1 MRLTKYIV
9 LSITYNSLI
18 MFNQMYL
25 ILFFIFRYMCIYSKQ
40 YFSIKPN
47 IDTKILQTID
57 MLLNVKLSAQ
67 VFNALGNTN
76 GKSSQEEER

>member
-1 MRLTKYIV
+1 
-9 LSITYNSLI
+9 
-18 MFNQMYL
+18 MYL
-25 ILFFIFRYMCIYSKQ
+25 KQ

-47 IDTKILQTID
+47 IDTKIFQTID
-57 MLLNVKLSAQ
+57 MLLNVELSAQ